1 MLSAVRSKE
10 VSGSSA
16 RRQYTEN
23 CARSPTGK
31 ETGRD
36 KFDHV
41 VANSQTDVFFSYR
54 EGVSGP
60 NVLVHGI
67 TSSIASYTTT

>member
-1 MLSAVRSKE
+1 MLSAVGSKE

-23 CARSPTGK
+23 CAKSPTGK

-41 VANSQTDVFFSYR
+41 VANSQTDVKTFFFHTGRLSA
-54 EGVSGP
+54 GQMSW
-60 NVLVHGI
+60 
-67 TSSIASYTTT
+67 YTV